1 MTMLYL
7 FMILNSHQMS
17 FLYRFRS
24 IFQIP
29 ENVKMIAQ
37 TKGSAIKDTAIVSV
51 AFMDMIA
58 AKYII

>member
-1 MTMLYL
+1 
-7 FMILNSHQMS
+7 
-17 FLYRFRS
+17 
-24 IFQIP
+24 
-29 ENVKMIAQ
+29 MIAQ